1 MKGFEI
7 TSAMKQGKLFI
18 FAWNTSC
25 EVLHQFRHVSWIRF
39 KGQIKSVRH
48 KFLDFDRIEKGQST
62 HRMIRLTSGKELEM
76 LNNLKKDYELV

>member
-7 TSAMKQGKLFI
+7 TSAMKQGKLFV
-18 FAWNTSC
+18 FAWSTSC

-62 HRMIRLTSGKELEM
+62 HRIIRLTSGKELEM